1 MGLIVNINRILLT
14 IGAVAATVMM
24 LLVIA
29 DAFSSYLLGR
39 QIQNSFEIVAFYLMV
54 ALVFLPMGS
63 VELSHEHISTDF
75 IVQAMPASV
84 RLGLYVISQLI
95 GAAFVALLCY
105 QTGVD
110 ALRSYARNEM
120 VMGTTMLVTW
130 PSRFLLPVGF
140 GFLVICLLTN
150 AATAVWRDGVAAERP
165 SKTQA

>member
-1 MGLIVNINRILLT
+1 MRLIVNFNRMLMAL
-14 IGAVAATVMM
+14 GGMAAVAMM

-29 DAFSSYLLGR
+29 DVLSSYLLGR

-63 VELSHEHISTDF
+63 VELSHEHINTDLM
-75 IVQAMPASV
+75 VRAMPASV
-84 RLGLYVISQLI
+84 RLVLYGISQLI
-95 GAAFVALLCY
+95 GATFVALLSY
-105 QTGVD
+105 QTAID

-140 GFLVICLLTN
+140 GFLVICLLAN
-150 AATAVWRDGVAAERP
+150 AAAAIWRGDPEVENP
-165 SKTQA
+165 QA

>member
-1 MGLIVNINRILLT
+1 MRLIVSINRILLA
-14 IGAVAATVMM
+14 IGAMAATLMM

-29 DAFSSYLLGR
+29 DVLSSYLLGR

-63 VELSHEHISTDF
+63 VELSHEHISTDLV
-75 IVQAMPASV
+75 VQAMPASV

-105 QTGVD
+105 QSGID
-110 ALRSYARNEM
+110 ALQSYARNEM

-130 PSRFLLPVGF
+130 PSRFFLPVGF

-150 AATAVWRDGVAAERP
+150 AATAIWQGDVAAERP
-165 SKTQA
+165 SGPKT